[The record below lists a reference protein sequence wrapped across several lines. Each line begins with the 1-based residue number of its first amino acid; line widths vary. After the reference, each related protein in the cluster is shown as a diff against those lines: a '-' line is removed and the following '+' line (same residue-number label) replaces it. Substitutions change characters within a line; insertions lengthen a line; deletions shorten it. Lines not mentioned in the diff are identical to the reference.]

1 MSIFL
6 CLFYIF
12 IISLAYLIIGMIVMA
27 LAEKKSDTI
36 LNNWKIEIFLWFIWP
51 IVFIFLGI
59 GRIVSFIRWIKESK
73 KDFIKIIKEFCK

>member
-12 IISLAYLIIGMIVMA
+12 AISIIYLIIGMFIID
-27 LAEKKSDTI
+27 LAEKKSDI
-36 LNNWKIEIFLWFIWP
+36 MSNNWKIEIFFLFIWP

-59 GRIVSFIRWIKESK
+59 GRIIAFIKWIKESK
-73 KDFIKIIKEFCK
+73 KDFTKIIKEFCK